1 MPSVRSVLAVVVIA
15 ALCAGCAN
23 KSKRP
28 VVKKPPKPWI
38 GTRSLCIFPMAE
50 PPVPG
55 EPQSLERAMTEG
67 WRKRMKVPDGAN
79 LVRIEGA
86 RSDTVIGSMFI
97 DLSDVA
103 IDYDRDQKKLRP
115 KKHVY
120 DSLHVANFVFVAN
133 PLVLEKSRMILGMTV
148 ADARLD
154 LRSDRRG
161 RPMLTL
167 TDARDGT
174 LTLEVPKEDVDA
186 LLLYA
191 ARKMAGQYGVSID
204 RTHLEVDIIEDRAI
218 KIDLKI
224 DTRLGF
230 LPAGLRFKSRI
241 DIDDQ
246 LNGTIA
252 RLDCEGDQ
260 VLGPLISMIVDPVLA
275 SYEGKK
281 RPLVGFEWGDIKL
294 RDVTMNSDDGFRLEA
309 KFGSAPP
316 ANKPAT
322 VARRAKKRA
331 A

>member
-1 MPSVRSVLAVVVIA
+1 MQSVRRVLTVVVIA
-15 ALCAGCAN
+15 VLCAGCAS

-38 GTRSLCIFPMAE
+38 GTRSLCIFPMAAA
-50 PPVPG
+50 PVPG
-55 EPQSLERAMTEG
+55 EPQSLERVMTAG
-67 WRKRMKVPDGAN
+67 WRSRMIVPEGAS
-79 LVRIEGA
+79 LVRVEGA
-86 RSDTVIGSMFI
+86 RSDTSIGSMFI
-97 DLSDVA
+97 DLSNVA
-103 IDYDRDQKKLRP
+103 IDYDRDQNKLRP
-115 KKHVY
+115 KRHVY

-133 PLVLEKSRMILGMTV
+133 PLVLEKSRMLIGMTV
-148 ADARLD
+148 ADAKLD

-174 LTLEVPKEDVDA
+174 LTLEVPKQDVDA

-191 ARKMAGQYGVSID
+191 ARKMAGKYGIGID
-204 RTHLEVDIIEDRAI
+204 RTKLDVDVIEDRSI

-241 DIDDQ
+241 DIDED
-246 LNGTIA
+246 LNGTIS
-252 RLDCEGDQ
+252 RLNCEGDQ
-260 VLGPLISMIVDPVLA
+260 VLGPLISAIVDPVLKQ
-275 SYEGKK
+275 YEGKK
-281 RPLVGFEWGDIKL
+281 RPLVGFEWGDMKL

-309 KFGSAPP
+309 KFGTERPVNKPP
-316 ANKPAT
+316 A
-322 VARRAKKRA
+322 VARRGKKRA

>member
-1 MPSVRSVLAVVVIA
+1 MLSVRCAVAVVLVA
-15 ALCAGCAN
+15 ALCAGCAH
-23 KSKRP
+23 KPKRP

-55 EPQSLERAMTEG
+55 EPQSLERAMTDG
-67 WRKRMKVPDGAN
+67 WRARMNVPDGAS
-79 LVRIEGA
+79 LVRIDGA
-86 RSDTVIGSMFI
+86 RGDTVIGSMFI
-97 DLSDVA
+97 DLSNVS

-120 DSLHVANFVFVAN
+120 DSLHVSNFEFVAN
-133 PLVLEKSRMILGMTV
+133 PLVLEKSRMLIGMTV

-174 LTLEVPKEDVDA
+174 LTLEVPREDVDA

-191 ARKMAGQYGVSID
+191 ARKMAGKYGVSID
-204 RTHLEVDIIEDRAI
+204 RTRLDVDIIEDRSI

-230 LPAGLRFKSRI
+230 LPAGLQFKSRI
-241 DIDDQ
+241 DIDDD
-246 LNGTIA
+246 LNGTIT
-252 RLDCEGDQ
+252 RLSCQGDQ
-260 VLGPLISMIVDPVLA
+260 VLGPLISAIVDPVLKQ
-275 SYEGKK
+275 YEGRR
-281 RPLVGFEWGDIKL
+281 RPLVGFEWGEIKL

-309 KFGSAPP
+309 RFGSEP
-316 ANKPAT
+316 AANRPT
-322 VARRAKKRA
+322 PVTRRAKKRA